1 MKINPKYCLKNVGG
15 KNIVVADS
23 TMRMEGIVTLNDT
36 AEFIWRKIEQG
47 AETEEIITALAAECE
62 ISADE
67 IQGEVVAF
75 IEKLKG
81 AGIIE

>member
-23 TMRMEGIVTLNDT
+23 TMRMDGIVTLNDT
-36 AEFIWRKIEQG
+36 AEFIWRKIEHG
-47 AETEEIITALAAECE
+47 AETDEIVASLAAECE
-62 ISADE
+62 VDADE
-67 IQGEVVAF
+67 IKGEVVSF